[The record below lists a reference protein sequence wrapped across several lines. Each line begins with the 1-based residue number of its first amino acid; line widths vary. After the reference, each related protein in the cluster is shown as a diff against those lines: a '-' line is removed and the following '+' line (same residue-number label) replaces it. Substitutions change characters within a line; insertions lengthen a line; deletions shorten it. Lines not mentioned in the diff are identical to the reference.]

1 MAERMV
7 LIDERVYNDVIQ
19 PWKRPPIDT
28 LKSHFYDNL
37 HTQLDDNVPDDV
49 KAKQYQA
56 SLTRFLNIKQKI
68 PDIQPVALNSL
79 IEPQRKVVKK
89 RKKAAP
95 RYPAVATRYSKRK
108 RLTWTN
114 FNDE

>member
-1 MAERMV
+1 MAKRMV

-28 LKSHFYDNL
+28 LKSHL
-37 HTQLDDNVPDDV
+37 HNKLQTQLDENVPDDV

-79 IEPQRKVVKK
+79 IEPQRKVIKTHESSSSLPCS
-89 RKKAAP
+89 RD
-95 RYPAVATRYSKRK
+95 T
-108 RLTWTN
+108 LL
-114 FNDE
+114 